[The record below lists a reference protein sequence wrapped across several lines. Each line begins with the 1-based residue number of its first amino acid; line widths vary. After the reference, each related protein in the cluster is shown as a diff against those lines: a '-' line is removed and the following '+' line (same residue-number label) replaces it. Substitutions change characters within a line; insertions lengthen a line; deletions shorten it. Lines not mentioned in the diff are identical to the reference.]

1 MTIEELLALR
11 DHDREAAWESLRA
24 SLLRGSRWACRKLGL
39 DAGEAD
45 DVAHDSLVRAARD
58 DFAALRGA
66 GAGTPLS
73 SWARGIAQNLVREK
87 LRGDRPLRLPE
98 DLPACPAL
106 AAEASADG
114 WDAVDL
120 SSLTGRE
127 VLAVRERID
136 GRSEREAARRL
147 GISRSTFRDRL
158 TRGMRRLQRAH
169 GTLPALPEVSR
180 GWAEEMLER
189 KPSLLRAEERECLR
203 LYAEGCARREIARK
217 LRTTV
222 DGVRGRLRRLKRRF
236 LGPT

>member
-1 MTIEELLALR
+1 MSGGL
-11 DHDREAAWESLRA
+11 ESLRA

-73 SWARGIAQNLVREK
+73 SWARGIAKNLVRER
-87 LRGDRPLRLPE
+87 LRDGRPSHLPE
-98 DLPACPAL
+98 DPSERPEPPA
-106 AAEASADG
+106 ETADG
-114 WDAVDL
+114 WDSVDL
-120 SSLTGRE
+120 SSLTDKEG
-127 VLAVRERID
+127 AAIRERIG
-136 GRSEREAARRL
+136 GRSEREAACRL
-147 GISRSTFRDRL
+147 GISRATFRDRMM
-158 TRGMRRLQRAH
+158 RGVRRLQRVH
-169 GTLPALPEVSR
+169 GTLPALPEISR

-189 KPSLLRAEERECLR
+189 KRNLLRAEERECLR